1 MKKKPQAKV
10 LAVLRTSD
18 TRHHLKDASLALR
31 LTGLSNFLPISSFG
45 FIYYYYYFLL
55 FSSSLFAPAGF
66 LCPYSRGTGAAPAP
80 LLAGCWCSEHL
91 SPQQGLVQGP
101 VETEEQPGLQ
111 SHITAN
117 IHQAKLS
124 SGLCCFLLLITAH
137 PLWNIPSL

>member
-1 MKKKPQAKV
+1 MKKKPRAKV

-18 TRHHLKDASLALR
+18 TRHHLKDARLALG
-31 LTGLSNFLPISSFG
+31 LTGLGNFLPISSFG
-45 FIYYYYYFLL
+45 FISYFFFL

-80 LLAGCWCSEHL
+80 LLAGWGCSEHL

-101 VETEEQPGLQ
+101 VETEELQ
-111 SHITAN
+111 SHTTAN

-124 SGLCCFLLLITAH
+124 SGLHCFLLLIIAH

>member
-18 TRHHLKDASLALR
+18 TRHHLKDARLALG
-31 LTGLSNFLPISSFG
+31 LTGLGNFLPISSFG
-45 FIYYYYYFLL
+45 FISYFFFL

-66 LCPYSRGTGAAPAP
+66 LCPYSRGTGAVPAP
-80 LLAGCWCSEHL
+80 LLAGCRCSEHL

-111 SHITAN
+111 SHTTAN

-124 SGLCCFLLLITAH
+124 SGSEGFLLLITAH
-137 PLWNIPSL
+137 PPWNIPSL